1 MSNNNEISSFISDE
15 NYLEEDFNKSFSFM
29 TVNDDSIN
37 ESQIVNEDNFD
48 IEKKEINEK
57 DTQHKILINNNFNN
71 KNINQYINNFNN
83 NFQYNFNTPIPI
95 NINNKSIN
103 NPFNNIKFNNNN
115 STDIKMYQNNLL
127 SLINQ
132 INTNNNSNNNLF
144 SNIIYPTV
152 NIIYE
157 NKKKS
162 KKKPL
167 SIEINKDNKNNNY
180 KNAINPENEI
190 KIELIISGK
199 EKRTCVRLF
208 PIPKKY
214 SPFDIIRLIDKYL
227 KTIPGKRIYDSIY
240 LPLTKILGKNIGYC
254 FINLVN
260 PKYVIEFYNIFNG
273 LYFKNGKKPCSVIF
287 SDKQTFENVS
297 DPMRRPIVFKD
308 FVKDN

>member
-132 INTNNNSNNNLF
+132 INNNNNSNNNLF